1 MSCLYDVHPSDA
13 EFDEHLP
20 RMSPMSGA
28 QIIIPG
34 IFDYVYMHGK
44 GILQIQLC

>member
-13 EFDEHLP
+13 EFDERLP

-34 IFDYVYMHGK
+34 TFDYA
-44 GILQIQLC
+44 